1 MANWTVNT
9 NTFTALASASVSN
22 QIVNLTIS
30 PVGNYIVSAANFKI
44 GGATETSSGSG
55 VWEGGNVD
63 SGVVSVTFTNNT
75 SVIDGNN
82 TVNAAVKITDSD
94 VGTSNATYN
103 VDIDEISTNPP
114 IDYVLRPFCARI
126 CWDYFYNGLGSVMNV
141 DTTTIND
148 VVVIDPAFQAYAIES
163 YYGNT
168 PVNWPADGVAQVKTS
183 GNVPSGQWSVI
194 ARFTFTAGSNNYFSE
209 AGTGY
214 LNPVYQGQYFNN
226 YDTETHSVVT
236 NSSGNVTS
244 FVIDILY
251 YPPEDAPLFPDPVD
265 MCALNHKFTLD
276 YTLVVVD
283 NTDPSLGDTI

>member
-63 SGVVSVTFTNNT
+63 SGVVSVTFTDNA

-103 VDIDEISTNPP
+103 IDIDEISTNPP

-126 CWDYFYNGLGSVMNV
+126 CWDYFYNGISSVMFV
-141 DTTTIND
+141 DILPNIIAAPGNQDYDT
-148 VVVIDPAFQAYAIES
+148 ES

-168 PVNWPADGVAQVKTS
+168 PVNWTTNGDGIAQVKTS
-183 GNVPSGQWSVI
+183 GVAPSGQWSVI
-194 ARFTFTAGSNNYFSE
+194 ARFTLTAGSNNYFSE
-209 AGTGY
+209 AGAGY
-214 LNPVYQGQYFNN
+214 LHPVYQGQ
-226 YDTETHSVVT
+226 
-236 NSSGNVTS
+236 
-244 FVIDILY
+244 
-251 YPPEDAPLFPDPVD
+251 
-265 MCALNHKFTLD
+265 
-276 YTLVVVD
+276 
-283 NTDPSLGDTI
+283 